1 MRIQLLGGLLLVAL
15 SQGGCHT
22 ASQQN
27 KSGASA
33 NSASSLIPPDQ
44 PACSGDQSSV
54 LIDQLD
60 TLRAQLAGTFPY
72 VYQGSGRSNLFE
84 AYSMRFQLCYDEM
97 LQPMTND
104 KVGWLK
110 PNNYS
115 EQNGNFITYL
125 RVGREVSLT
134 SPYISVQY
142 IAKSLPG
149 CSTVDSMFM
158 FWDNRYLQ
166 DSSNQVIMPLQTLKT
181 AAGRTATCKE
191 YSTKPAFVK
200 VAAKRIAYA
209 YIDYNQDYF
218 IGLALTTTAPND
230 WEMNRPLFYKMVRS
244 FNYF

>member
-1 MRIQLLGGLLLVAL
+1 MIL
-15 SQGGCHT
+15 SSVGCQS
-22 ASQQN
+22 SQQ
-27 KSGASA
+27 
-33 NSASSLIPPDQ
+33 ASSDDGSSDSSPIPPDQ
-44 PACSGDQSSV
+44 PECSGDQSAV

-60 TLRAQLAGTFPY
+60 TLRAQMAGTFPY
-72 VYQGSGRSNLFE
+72 VYQGNERSNLFE
-84 AYSMRFQLCYDEM
+84 AYSMRFQLCYDEL
-97 LQPMTND
+97 LQPLTND

-110 PNNYS
+110 PDNYS

-158 FWDNRYLQ
+158 FWDHHYLK
-166 DSSNQVIMPLQTLKT
+166 DSSNQVIMPVQTLKT

-191 YSTKPAFVK
+191 YRTQPAFAK

-230 WEMNRPLFYKMVRS
+230 WKMNRPLFYKMVRS